1 MAVDVPLDELE
12 KKLELLARKWERYF
26 AGDREVPIPPERER
40 QALARQFQSV
50 SRIEGLSTAVRF
62 RLEGLLHRFSSYNQL
77 WDRQLRAKLEAR
89 RAADAAAAASVQQV
103 DEVERL
109 FREYAEAMERAGKK
123 PAWDKEGLRRVLDD
137 HRRRLEEQGFE
148 VQGFSVVA
156 SSTGV
161 ALKAKAR
168 RKREGA

>member
-40 QALARQFQSV
+40 QDLSRQLREV
-50 SRIEGLSTAVRF
+50 SRQEGLPTAVRF
-62 RLEGLLHRFSSYNQL
+62 RLDGLLHRFSAYNQL
-77 WDRQLRAKLEAR
+77 WDRQLRAKSEAR
-89 RAADAAAAASVQQV
+89 RAADAAAAASVQQT
-103 DEVERL
+103 DEVDRL

-123 PAWDKEGLRRVLDD
+123 PAWDREGLRRILDD
-137 HRRRLEEQGFE
+137 HKRRLEEQGFE

-156 SSTGV
+156 GSGGV
-161 ALKAKAR
+161 SLKAKAR
-168 RKREGA
+168 RKKEGA